1 MTFPLKPN
9 VIALLFTVLI
19 TTAAPCRIVA
29 QKTSQKP
36 SPSPEKAPDYSQ
48 EAMVIEQLRVN
59 YRFEKDGTGM
69 HDIALRVKLQSDA
82 ALEQFGQLVLPY
94 TSANENLE
102 IDYVRVKKPDG
113 SIITAS
119 AGDVQ
124 DLTAPI
130 SREAPIYTD
139 VRQKHITVPGLRP
152 GDVLDY
158 HAVWRV
164 HTPMA
169 PNNFWM
175 DYSFV
180 TKGMI
185 VLDEQLEV
193 SIPQSS
199 VVKLKTAKGF
209 EPKIAEVEGRRVYSW
224 KHSVLKQ
231 QEEKDD
237 DKEAARKRRE
247 RAEDPEPAEVQM
259 TTFGSWDDL
268 GKWYAD
274 LERDRIVPDEKI
286 KLKAAEVITGRASDR
301 EKIQALYEYVAKSFR
316 YVSLSLGAGRYQ
328 PHTAASVLA
337 NQYGDCKDKHTLF
350 SAMLQAAGFR
360 AYPALMHSSRKVD
373 PDVPSPA
380 QFNHVIS
387 AIPLNGELLWVDTT
401 AEVAPFRLLSPGLR
415 DKKALLIPANAPARL
430 ETTPAAP
437 PFRASEVIEIDGKVN
452 DLGKLIGSVR
462 MTLRGDAE
470 LYYRIVFRRT
480 PRSDWKRFGYLLAT
494 SIGAQGA
501 EVTGINTSDPVALE
515 EPFKVSFD
523 FSADGFLDWS
533 TKKTKLSLPL
543 PSLNLATVDEDRQES
558 TKPILLGAPTDI
570 NYRLKLELPAKYT
583 ARAPVPITLNR
594 EYATYASKYQLA
606 GTVFNA
612 ERILNL
618 RQHELPSD
626 RTQDWRAF
634 VAAERADEAQTL
646 TVETEVAGTPAIPD
660 SVKVDDLLEA
670 ADAALKNNNFEAAE
684 SVLRRVLEKEPKH
697 KSARRQ
703 LGYALYAQQKYDEAV
718 GVLREQARI
727 NPFDDYVNNLIGRV
741 FWAQQKYADA
751 EAAFRKQME
760 ITPLSKEAH
769 GNLGLMLVE
778 WRKYKE
784 AVPELEQAI
793 SLDSDDPTEYQI
805 SLGRAYLNLNQV
817 EKAMASFD
825 QAIKTAPGQ
834 GTWNSVAYFLA
845 LSKVQLDKAHQYAES
860 AVTEIENDLRNVELS
875 QLRLDDLEN
884 VSTLAA
890 NWDTLGFVY
899 FQKGDLDRAEKYI
912 AAAWLLDQNGEV
924 GYHLGQIHEKRGNKE
939 AAIRLYAQAAGL
951 MGTVPEAAESL
962 ERLAGKGKVAEL
974 LRAGNVESNSSRTL
988 NLGRPQ
994 TSVKGTTE
1002 ARFYVSLMP
1011 GPGGL
1016 AQVADIKFING
1027 DDKLKPMAS
1036 LLKNGKFGLVFPGEK
1051 ATKVIRRGT
1060 LSCQSANGECTFIMI
1075 TPDSVTSIE

>member
-9 VIALLFTVLI
+9 LIALLFTVLI
-19 TTAAPCRIVA
+19 TTIAPFRIVA
-29 QKTSQKP
+29 QKTPQKP
-36 SPSPEKAPDYSQ
+36 SPSPEKAADYSQ
-48 EAMVIEQLRVN
+48 EAMIIERLRVN
-59 YRFEKDGTGM
+59 FRFEKDGTGM

-130 SREAPIYTD
+130 SREAPVYTD

-175 DYSFV
+175 DYSFI

-185 VLDEQLEV
+185 VLDEQLELN
-193 SIPQSS
+193 IPQSS
-199 VVKLKTAKGF
+199 VVKLKTEKGF
-209 EPKIAEVEGRRVYSW
+209 EPKISEVDGRRVYSW
-224 KHSVLKQ
+224 QHSVLKK

-247 RAEDPEPAEVQM
+247 QAEDPEPAEVQM

-274 LERDRIVPDEKI
+274 LERDRIVPDERI
-286 KLKAAEVITGRASDR
+286 KLKAAEVIAGRASDK

-360 AYPALMHSSRKVD
+360 AYAALMHSSRKID

-401 AEVAPFRLLSPGLR
+401 AEVAPFRLLSPALR
-415 DKKALLIPANAPARL
+415 DKKALLVPANGPSHL
-430 ETTPAAP
+430 ETTPATP

-452 DLGKLIGSVR
+452 DLGKLIGRVS
-462 MTLRGDAE
+462 MTMRGDAE
-470 LYYRIVFRRT
+470 LYYRIAFRRT
-480 PRSDWKRFGYLLAT
+480 ARSEWKRFGYLLAELV
-494 SIGAQGA
+494 GAQGA

-543 PSLNLATVDEDRQES
+543 PSLNLSTVDEDRQEG
-558 TKPILLGAPTDI
+558 TKPIVLGAPTDI
-570 NYRLKLELPAKYT
+570 SYRLKLELPAKYS
-583 ARAPVPITLNR
+583 ARAPVPMTLNR

-606 GTVFNA
+606 GTVFSA
-612 ERILNL
+612 ERSLNL
-618 RQHELPSD
+618 RQHELSSD

-660 SVKVDDLLEA
+660 SVKVGDLLEA

-684 SVLRRVLEKEPKH
+684 PLLRRVLEKEPKH
-697 KSARRQ
+697 KSVRRQ
-703 LGYALYAQQKYDEAV
+703 LGYALYAQRKYDEAV
-718 GVLREQARI
+718 GVLREQATI
-727 NPFDDYVNNLIGRV
+727 NPFDDYVHNLIGRV

-751 EAAFRKQME
+751 DAAFRKQLE

-769 GNLGLMLVE
+769 GNLGLMLVQ

-793 SLDSDDPTEYQI
+793 SLDSDDEAEYQI

-817 EKAMASFD
+817 EKAMTSFD

-834 GTWNSVAYFLA
+834 RTWNDVAYFLA
-845 LSKVQLDKAHQYAES
+845 LSKVQLDKAQQYAES
-860 AVTEIENDLRNVELS
+860 AVTEIENDLRNAELS
-875 QLRLDDLEN
+875 QLRTDDLEN

-912 AAAWLLDQNGEV
+912 AAAWLLDQQGEV

-951 MGTVPEAAESL
+951 TGTVPEAAESL
-962 ERLAGKGKVAEL
+962 ERLVGKEKVAEL
-974 LRAGNVESNSSRTL
+974 LRSGNVESNSSRTL

-994 TSVKGTTE
+994 TNAKGTTE
-1002 ARFYVSLMP
+1002 ARFYVSLIP
-1011 GPGGL
+1011 GPAGL
-1016 AQVADIKFING
+1016 AQVADIKFISG
-1027 DDKLKPMAS
+1027 DDKLKPMAG
-1036 LLKNGKFGLVFPGEK
+1036 LLKTGKFGLVFPGER

-1060 LSCQSANGECTFIMI
+1060 LSCKGANGECTFIMI